1 MQIGSNKVRAQSRHF
16 DRGEA
21 SGEPKLYE
29 VES

>member
-1 MQIGSNKVRAQSRHF
+1 MQIGSNKVRAQSLE
-16 DRGEA
+16 RGEA